1 MEPQTKKAKI
11 TDHFRVALKPLDHN
25 LHRNKGLQQQQ
36 VTNTNLKQAAGP
48 QQLQQQQ
55 QLLLDPQ
62 SQSLSHQQQLQPIS
76 QLQQV
81 DSIDLKKQVAPR
93 ELLPVQAP
101 LQQHQQNIHHQL
113 PIVQLFQQQQQQK
126 QKLSLQQHITQQQ
139 QPANKKEN
147 IEVITINDDNNDATK
162 LNNKHN
168 NNSKQLIKIPQQS
181 LINLPVKASVKSK
194 EKQQLEKSLNT
205 YTRPPGLKESILDH
219 DETQLNNILAEPHYA
234 WESYQYDREREIEL
248 RTSKYLELPELNQQI
263 TPRLRARFV
272 DWLVLIQNDFRLD
285 HEPLYM
291 AVKLVDQYLSK
302 KTVLKQNLELLF
314 ITSIFVSVK
323 FEYRPDFVT
332 IPELLHEFGDKYHR
346 RQIINYE
353 IDILSTLNFDIRFP
367 LSYSFL
373 RRYGRCTNATMKTLT
388 LARYILETS
397 LLEYD
402 MIDELESKKAA
413 ASLLLSN
420 KMLFHEI
427 AWDEA
432 AEFYTG
438 YKEKE
443 LEPLAIQLNEIIS
456 RPFDRKVGAIKRKYT
471 SEIFLSVATIAPL
484 VIT

>member
-1 MEPQTKKAKI
+1 MEPQAKKAKI

-25 LHRNKGLQQQQ
+25 LHRNKGFQQQ
-36 VTNTNLKQAAGP
+36 VTNSLKQAAAP
-48 QQLQQQQ
+48 QQLQQPILQ
-55 QLLLDPQ
+55 Q
-62 SQSLSHQQQLQPIS
+62 SQILHHQQIPA
-76 QLQQV
+76 LQQV

-93 ELLPVQAP
+93 EPL
-101 LQQHQQNIHHQL
+101 LQQTQAQNQHQL
-113 PIVQLFQQQQQQK
+113 PIAQLFQQQKLKQLIQQQ
-126 QKLSLQQHITQQQ
+126 SQQQ
-139 QPANKKEN
+139 QPTLLTTQQQPATNKKEN

-162 LNNKHN
+162 INKH
-168 NNSKQLIKIPQQS
+168 KQQIKPTQPS
-181 LINLPVKASVKSK
+181 LIHPQLKASLLPKGK
-194 EKQQLEKSLNT
+194 RPAEQQLNT

-219 DETQLNNILAEPHYA
+219 DEAQIENIFSEPHYA
-234 WESYQYDREREIEL
+234 WESYQYDREREIQL
-248 RTSKYLELPELNQQI
+248 RTSKYLEMPELNHQI
-263 TPRLRARFV
+263 TPRTRALFV

-302 KTVLKQNLELLF
+302 RTVPKQDLELLF
-314 ITSIFVSVK
+314 ITSIFVCAK
-323 FEYRPDFVT
+323 FEYRPDYIT
-332 IPELLHEFGDKYHR
+332 ISELLQDSSKKYHR
-346 RQIINYE
+346 RQIIKYE

-367 LSYSFL
+367 LSYGFL
-373 RRYGRCTNATMKTLT
+373 RRYGRCTNATMKTLY

-397 LLEYD
+397 LLEYN

-443 LEPLAIQLNEIIS
+443 LEPLATQLNELIS
-456 RPFDRKVGAIKRKYT
+456 RPFDRKLGAIKEKYT
-471 SEIFLSVATIAPL
+471 SEVFLSVATIAPL